1 MPTDDWLLVWLDRDF
16 TFESRV
22 LGKAAMPWIKFFV
35 GALLAIVLPGIAG
48 AAEIE
53 GSHILLPA
61 KERQVKVTYFRAP
74 GEAPRPSVLL
84 LHGAMGFDAQIANYD
99 RYCSELASNG
109 MDAYLVYYYSFNDQR
124 SMTSGTDV
132 FVARFRTWAR
142 LVDDLADDLLA
153 ERQSNG
159 RVGLIGFSNGA
170 ILASGASALDSHITA
185 AVIYYGGVPF
195 PMNDQVTRF
204 PPLLI
209 LHGDADTIIPVG
221 RGKEL
226 ASFAKRLGGT
236 ADLVIYP
243 GAGHGFGS
251 RLNTNDGTDALA
263 RTVTFLA
270 KELDAHLP

>member
-1 MPTDDWLLVWLDRDF
+1 MSGIGVF
-16 TFESRV
+16 
-22 LGKAAMPWIKFFV
+22 A
-35 GALLAIVLPGIAG
+35 GALLAFGLLPAIAS

-53 GSHILLPA
+53 GQHTLLPA
-61 KERQVKVTYFRAP
+61 RERQVNVTYFRAP
-74 GEAPRPSVLL
+74 GEGPRPSVLL

-132 FVARFRTWAR
+132 FVGRFEAWAR
-142 LVDDLADDLLA
+142 LVDDLANDLLA
-153 ERQSNG
+153 EKQSNG

-170 ILASGASALDSHITA
+170 ILASGAGALDPHIAA

-195 PMNDQVTRF
+195 PISDRITRF

-209 LHGDADTIIPVG
+209 LHGDADTIIPVD

-226 ASFAKRLGGT
+226 ASFARQLGGT

-251 RLNTNDGTDALA
+251 RLNTKDGADALVHSVA
-263 RTVTFLA
+263 FLA
-270 KELDAHLP
+270 KELDAHSP